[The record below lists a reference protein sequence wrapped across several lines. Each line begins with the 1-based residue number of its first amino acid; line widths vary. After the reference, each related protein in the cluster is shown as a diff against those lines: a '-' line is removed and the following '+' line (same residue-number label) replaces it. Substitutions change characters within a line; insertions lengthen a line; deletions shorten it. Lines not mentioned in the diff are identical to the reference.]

1 MTPCWSIPLKI
12 LRDLRTKFE
21 GLRRR
26 RRCSLLAEADRLRIL
41 VIEDDPEMGQLLTNW
56 LEGQSFEA
64 ELVDNGLD
72 GLIAFT
78 NGGFDAAAIDVMLPG
93 MTGFEVCRRIREAG
107 STAPLVM
114 ITARDAVADRVRG
127 LDFGADDY
135 IIKPFDFSELGA
147 RLRALFRREAAGP
160 RTAIQVGGVSID
172 SMSTEVRVDGR
183 RVTMSLK
190 EFALLRLLAQ
200 SLGATVSRET
210 MLREVWGSVEF
221 IHPNIVE
228 QYISFIR
235 RKLEPEQSG
244 VRIRTIRGIGYVLEL
259 RP

>member
-1 MTPCWSIPLKI
+1 M
-12 LRDLRTKFE
+12 
-21 GLRRR
+21 
-26 RRCSLLAEADRLRIL
+26 RIL
-41 VIEDDPEMGQLLTNW
+41 VIEDDPEMGELLSNW
-56 LEGQSFEA
+56 LSVQGFDP

-78 NGGFDAAAIDVMLPG
+78 NGGFEAAAIDVMVPG
-93 MTGFEVCRRIREAG
+93 MNGFEVCRRIRESG
-107 STAPLVM
+107 STAPIVM

-147 RLRALFRREAAGP
+147 RLRALFRRESVGQK
-160 RTAIQVGGVSID
+160 TQVQVGRVSID
-172 SMSTEVRVDGR
+172 SMTTEVRVDGR

-200 SLGATVSRET
+200 SPGETVTRET

-235 RKLEPEQSG
+235 RKLDPEESG
-244 VRIRTIRGIGYVLEL
+244 VRIRTIRGSGYALEHVQ
-259 RP
+259 

>member
-1 MTPCWSIPLKI
+1 M
-12 LRDLRTKFE
+12 
-21 GLRRR
+21 
-26 RRCSLLAEADRLRIL
+26 RIL
-41 VIEDDPEMGQLLTNW
+41 VIEDDPEMGELLSNW
-56 LEGQSFEA
+56 LSGQGFDP

-78 NGGFDAAAIDVMLPG
+78 NGGFEAAAIDVMVPG
-93 MTGFEVCRRIREAG
+93 MNGFEVCRRIRESG
-107 STAPLVM
+107 STAPIVM

-147 RLRALFRREAAGP
+147 RLRALFRRESVGQK
-160 RTAIQVGGVSID
+160 TQVQVGRVSID
-172 SMSTEVRVDGR
+172 SMTTEVRVDGR

-200 SLGATVSRET
+200 SPGETVTRET
-210 MLREVWGSVEF
+210 MLSEVWGSVEF

-235 RKLEPEQSG
+235 RKLDPEESG
-244 VRIRTIRGIGYVLEL
+244 VRIRTIRGSGYVLEHVQ
-259 RP
+259 

>member
-1 MTPCWSIPLKI
+1 M
-12 LRDLRTKFE
+12 
-21 GLRRR
+21 
-26 RRCSLLAEADRLRIL
+26 RIL
-41 VIEDDPEMGQLLTNW
+41 VIEDDPEMGELLSNW
-56 LEGQSFEA
+56 LTGQGLEA

-78 NGGFDAAAIDVMLPG
+78 NGDFEAAAIDVMVPG
-93 MTGFEVCRRIREAG
+93 MNGFEVCRRIRESG
-107 STAPLVM
+107 STAPIVM

-147 RLRALFRREAAGP
+147 RLRALFRRDAGGQK
-160 RTAIQVGGVSID
+160 TQIQVGRVSID
-172 SMSTEVRVDGR
+172 SMTTEVRVGGR

-200 SLGATVSRET
+200 SPGETVTRET

-235 RKLEPEQSG
+235 RKLDPEESG
-244 VRIRTIRGIGYVLEL
+244 VRIRTIRGSGYALEHVQ
-259 RP
+259 

>member
-1 MTPCWSIPLKI
+1 V
-12 LRDLRTKFE
+12 
-21 GLRRR
+21 
-26 RRCSLLAEADRLRIL
+26 RIL

-56 LEGQSFEA
+56 LEGQGFVP
-64 ELVDNGLD
+64 ELVSNGLD

-78 NGGFDAAAIDVMLPG
+78 SGGYEAAAIDVMLPG
-93 MTGFEVCRRIREAG
+93 MNGFEVCRRIRETG
-107 STAPLVM
+107 STAPIVM
-114 ITARDAVADRVRG
+114 ITARDAVEDRVRG

-147 RLRALFRREAAGP
+147 RLRALFRRDAAGQK
-160 RTAIQVGGVSID
+160 TMVQVGNVTLD
-172 SMSTEVRVDGR
+172 SMTTEVRVDGR

-200 SLGATVSRET
+200 NPGVTVSRDT
-210 MLREVWGSVEF
+210 MLQELWGSTEF

-235 RKLEPEQSG
+235 RKLDPVESR
-244 VRIRTIRGIGYVLEL
+244 VRIRTVRGRGYFLEPL
-259 RP
+259 Q